1 MLDIKKITEGIFTV
15 VYLIAAFV
23 LVFLSIAIMGF
34 SIHEVLV
41 NFNQEH
47 GFISLMLQSVGA
59 IIISAAILDVA
70 QYMVEEEV
78 LMNKELRN
86 PEEARRTITKILV
99 IISIAVS
106 IEGLVYIFKAGIKDL
121 SLLVY
126 PSLLIM
132 VSAFLVISLGIYQK
146 LSVVIE
152 KAERENDIVRRE

>member
-1 MLDIKKITEGIFTV
+1 MIEIKKLTERLFTV

-23 LVFLSIAIMGF
+23 LVCLSVAIMGF
-34 SIHEVLV
+34 SIHEVFI
-41 NFNQEH
+41 NFSNET
-47 GFISLMLQSVGA
+47 GFISSMLHAVGT

-78 LMNKELRN
+78 LMNKELRD
-86 PEEARRTITKILV
+86 PEEARKTITKILV

-152 KAERENDIVRRE
+152 RADKENVVIKRE

>member
-1 MLDIKKITEGIFTV
+1 
-15 VYLIAAFV
+15 
-23 LVFLSIAIMGF
+23 MGF
-34 SIHEVLV
+34 SIHEVFI
-41 NFNQEH
+41 NFNKDS
-47 GFISLMLQSVGA
+47 GFISLMLHTVGT

-78 LMNKELRN
+78 LMSKELRD
-86 PEEARRTITKILV
+86 PEEARKTITKILV

-126 PSLLIM
+126 PSVLIM
-132 VSAFLVISLGIYQK
+132 VSAFLIISLGIYQK

-152 KAERENDIVRRE
+152 KAEKEKVFVEKE

>member
-1 MLDIKKITEGIFTV
+1 MIDIKKVTEVIFTV

-23 LVFLSIAIMGF
+23 LVCLSIAIMGF
-34 SIHEVLV
+34 SIHEVV
-41 NFNQEH
+41 INFNQEH
-47 GFISLMLQSVGA
+47 GFIGLMLQSVGA

-126 PSLLIM
+126 PSLLIL

-152 KAERENDIVRRE
+152 KAEKENAIVKKE